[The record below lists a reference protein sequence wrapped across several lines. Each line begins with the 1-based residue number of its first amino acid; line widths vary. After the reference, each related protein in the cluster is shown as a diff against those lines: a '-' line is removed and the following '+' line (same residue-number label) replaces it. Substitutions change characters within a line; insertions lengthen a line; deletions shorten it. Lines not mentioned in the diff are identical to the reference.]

1 MNPTASSESSSSK
14 ASSPSLRSATLLR
27 LAALGIVLL
36 GLYALVTGWQS
47 YANPQ
52 VVVDWSTAT
61 ELDTA
66 GFNLYRAESP
76 DGPFVQANDTLL
88 PSSPDP
94 LTGGEYTFTDT
105 SVAPG
110 ITYFYQLEEVEYNGA
125 TQRFDPIQVDAEG
138 SLLSILLATIIVL
151 AGGVLFFTTLIET
164 HHRLIKEHPMT
175 HQPINTSTNQPI
187 PPSPPSS
194 SPLPDSAIALHISHP
209 GLRPGRGPALSLLH
223 GRSPPSLWC

>member
-1 MNPTASSESSSSK
+1 MNRPASSASIVSSTSS
-14 ASSPSLRSATLLR
+14 ASTRSATVLR
-27 LAALGIVLL
+27 IAALGIALL

-52 VVVDWSTAT
+52 VVVEWSTAT

-76 DGPFVQANDTLL
+76 DGPFDQANVTLI

-94 LTGGEYTFTDT
+94 LTGGEYAFTDT

-125 TQRFDPIQVDAEG
+125 TQRFDPIQVDAGG
-138 SLLSILLATIIVL
+138 SLLSVLLAAIMLL
-151 AGGVLFFTTLIET
+151 AGGVLFFTTLFFT
-164 HHRLIKEHPMT
+164 TLASK
-175 HQPINTSTNQPI
+175 STQ
-187 PPSPPSS
+187 
-194 SPLPDSAIALHISHP
+194 
-209 GLRPGRGPALSLLH
+209 
-223 GRSPPSLWC
+223 